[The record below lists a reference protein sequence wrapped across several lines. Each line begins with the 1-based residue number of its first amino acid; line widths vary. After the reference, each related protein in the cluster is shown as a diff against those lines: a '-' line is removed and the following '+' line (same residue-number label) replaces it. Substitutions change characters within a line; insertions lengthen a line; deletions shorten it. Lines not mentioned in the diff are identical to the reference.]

1 MGGLGFCFTTNTHLR
16 DKLFVMEVVAKSNL
30 SGDLISTSGN
40 GRQFLE
46 PGHFQNFQL

>member
-1 MGGLGFCFTTNTHLR
+1 MLNYTTNTHLR

-30 SGDLISTSGN
+30 SGDLISTSSGN

-46 PGHFQNFQL
+46 PAHFQHFQL